1 MKNHMVLWMAQSAI
15 VAALYVV
22 LTWVLAPI
30 SYGAIQFRIS
40 EILMLLVVFQPK
52 FAPALILG
60 CFLSNTTSSLGW
72 YDMVFG
78 TLATA
83 LAVLPMMKIKRME
96 LAALFPVISNALIVS
111 LELWLAFQEPYGLSV
126 VTVGL
131 GEAVVLYA
139 VGIPVMSL
147 LRENQG
153 FLEAMHWDASSVR
166 ISANFSAAFVFGALS
181 IIFYVA
187 YPFTNGSSALALTK
201 DHLWCMGFAIIGGIL
216 LLVGFLPKKIQSVF
230 CGILWIALLS
240 FYILIGLKIEGANQY
255 HFYYFYI
262 AYLLFFL
269 GWIFYKQY
277 RISKK

>member
-166 ISANFSAAFVFGALS
+166 ISANFSAAFVFRSVEHHFLRSLS
-181 IIFYVA
+181 VYQWQFR
-187 YPFTNGSSALALTK
+187 F
-201 DHLWCMGFAIIGGIL
+201 GFDQRSFM
-216 LLVGFLPKKIQSVF
+216 VYGFCHHRRNFVV
-230 CGILWIALLS
+230 
-240 FYILIGLKIEGANQY
+240 
-255 HFYYFYI
+255 
-262 AYLLFFL
+262 
-269 GWIFYKQY
+269 GWIFT
-277 RISKK
+277 